1 MTYGRVRATT
11 CSHTFYHTCYH
22 TENHDEQRHTDN
34 LLEHES
40 KSHVEFLW
48 KIKAKCLF
56 ISNRTFVYLKYKF
69 RFKINKESMC
79 TNI

>member
-11 CSHTFYHTCYH
+11 CSHTCYHTCYH

-48 KIKAKCLF
+48 RINIDGYHIKQKMVKK
-56 ISNRTFVYLKYKF
+56 SRK
-69 RFKINKESMC
+69 
-79 TNI
+79 

>member
-1 MTYGRVRATT
+1 MDA
-11 CSHTFYHTCYH
+11 
-22 TENHDEQRHTDN
+22 DK

-40 KSHVEFLW
+40 KSRVELLW
-48 KIKAKCLF
+48 RKHKAKCLF